1 MLLRNYLE
9 SYTRKQLIEEA
20 RLFELKNCSGLRK
33 NVLID
38 RILECFCTEEF
49 LRSRMA
55 CLTKEQMNLFRK
67 ACRAPQDIS
76 MDQIIDGMQLYRFWL
91 GGFEDPTDRFCVYE
105 EIAEIF
111 QKIDDEAFRIE
122 QNKKG
127 WIMKCIQFFVT
138 YYGIAPIEI
147 IYELYNLRVED
158 SIDEMVE
165 MLGEMPIDVTESF
178 ILPMGRLGLQGLPKD
193 DPLYSAK
200 GLFIHIPVLENKELS
215 YLLDQQR
222 DKGFYIPSVS
232 QIEEIGRIGYEASSF
247 AYKKLKEFFI
257 RNMHMSDEHAV
268 TWCLQVWAGSYEGE
282 NPAEVINKMS
292 ETGIV
297 FKSEKQMQEFLG
309 VLMEAHNSTRMKENR
324 GHTPNE
330 LRCKAVRRAEK
341 IYPNAFC
348 PCGSGKKYK
357 KCCGRK

>member
-1 MLLRNYLE
+1 
-9 SYTRKQLIEEA
+9 
-20 RLFELKNCSGLRK
+20 
-33 NVLID
+33 
-38 RILECFCTEEF
+38 
-49 LRSRMA
+49 MA

-76 MDQIIDGMQLYRFWL
+76 MDQIMDGMQLYRYWL

-178 ILPMGRLGLQGLPKD
+178 ILPMGRLGLHGLPKD

-200 GLFIHIPVLENKELS
+200 GLLIHIPVLENKELN
-215 YLLDQQR
+215 YLLD
-222 DKGFYIPSVS
+222 
-232 QIEEIGRIGYEASSF
+232 
-247 AYKKLKEFFI
+247 
-257 RNMHMSDEHAV
+257 
-268 TWCLQVWAGSYEGE
+268 
-282 NPAEVINKMS
+282 
-292 ETGIV
+292 
-297 FKSEKQMQEFLG
+297 
-309 VLMEAHNSTRMKENR
+309 
-324 GHTPNE
+324 
-330 LRCKAVRRAEK
+330 
-341 IYPNAFC
+341 
-348 PCGSGKKYK
+348 
-357 KCCGRK
+357 